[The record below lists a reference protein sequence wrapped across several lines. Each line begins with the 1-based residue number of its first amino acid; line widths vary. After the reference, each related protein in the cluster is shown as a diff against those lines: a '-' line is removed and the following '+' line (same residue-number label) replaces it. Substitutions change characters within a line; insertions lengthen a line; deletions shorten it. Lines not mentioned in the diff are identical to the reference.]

1 MVDSVIVLIGF
12 VAFRD
17 WHIPLYSWITIFVM
31 GKTIDAVLQG
41 VSYEK
46 TIFIVS
52 EQHAA
57 IRDKIINDLHRGGT
71 FLSGEGMYNGSQ
83 KKVIFTVVNRREL
96 AMLEEFINK
105 IDPKAFLTVMDAS
118 EILGQGFKS
127 LEDKL
132 ED

>member
-1 MVDSVIVLIGF
+1 
-12 VAFRD
+12 
-17 WHIPLYSWITIFVM
+17 M
-31 GKTIDAVLQG
+31 GKVIDAVLEG

-52 EQHAA
+52 DQHEA
-57 IRDKIINDLHRGGT
+57 IRDKIINDLNRGGT
-71 FLSGEGMYNGSQ
+71 FLTGEGMYNGNE

-105 IDPKAFLTVMDAS
+105 IDPRAFLTVMDAN

-127 LEDKL
+127 LKDKL

>member
-1 MVDSVIVLIGF
+1 IGVGLIFKARATSGGTDVVAMILAKFTRMPLGQLMIIVDSLIVLIGF

-71 FLSGEGMYNGSQ
+71 FLSGE
-83 KKVIFTVVNRREL
+83 
-96 AMLEEFINK
+96 
-105 IDPKAFLTVMDAS
+105 
-118 EILGQGFKS
+118 
-127 LEDKL
+127 
-132 ED
+132 